1 MLHAGL
7 DLSRKR
13 LDVRVL
19 FDAGDTAFETWAPP
33 DRDGLHA
40 LVQRV
45 ERFGEPASSVAA
57 WYAITADLIDPGR
70 VNISAPAW
78 VTRVTALLGRS

>member
-19 FDAGDTAFETWAPP
+19 DDAGDTALETWTPP
-33 DRDGLHA
+33 DRDGLSRA
-40 LVQRV
+40 R
-45 ERFGEPASSVAA
+45 AA
-57 WYAITADLIDPGR
+57 RRDGSMSRCAG
-70 VNISAPAW
+70 
-78 VTRVTALLGRS
+78 

>member
-19 FDAGDTAFETWAPP
+19 DDAGDTALETWTPP

-40 LVQRV
+40 WCS
-45 ERFGEPASSVAA
+45 ASGGSGSR
-57 WYAITADLIDPGR
+57 WR
-70 VNISAPAW
+70 
-78 VTRVTALLGRS
+78 R